1 VSTVCD
7 MPTRAAPLRPA
18 PSTRPRSAGSDGSD
32 QGGPPSF
39 RRASYV
45 TSSRDHATPDAELH
59 RRKVGGIKPAYMG
72 FVPKAQF
79 QYGVSTV
86 GGIHADATGSATD
99 YKMHFNQ
106 SNECWHG
113 QDRGA
118 APADRARIPG
128 YQGHMVN
135 SNSLGAS
142 AYAGSRLVVSTD
154 TEHDRLRLASEQTWS
169 RHAAP
174 AAPLAASGVPGY
186 TGHVRGKRD
195 TVGAGHARPVEESLS
210 A

>member
-72 FVPKAQF
+72 FVPKAQ
-79 QYGVSTV
+79 V
-86 GGIHADATGSATD
+86 G
-99 YKMHFNQ
+99 
-106 SNECWHG
+106 
-113 QDRGA
+113 
-118 APADRARIPG
+118 
-128 YQGHMVN
+128 
-135 SNSLGAS
+135 
-142 AYAGSRLVVSTD
+142 
-154 TEHDRLRLASEQTWS
+154 LRT
-169 RHAAP
+169 
-174 AAPLAASGVPGY
+174 PLSGVRA
-186 TGHVRGKRD
+186 T
-195 TVGAGHARPVEESLS
+195 AQSARPRCVRWAVVCVRSFS
-210 A
+210 MA